1 MTLVEFLARQP
12 VRIFGLLA
20 AYFLLQI
27 VVRLALPAS
36 LELDEAQQVF
46 LSQWLSAG
54 YDTQPPLYN
63 WLQYGIISV
72 FGISVASL
80 TIPKNTF
87 LFLSYLFFGLT
98 AFHLMRDRRLAAIA
112 TLGLL
117 TIPQISF
124 EAQRDLTHTVAV
136 IFAASFFL
144 FSFVRMLKRPSA
156 STYLLTGAAIGIGI
170 LSKYNF
176 VLLPVSLFLA
186 ASLDGSCRMR
196 IFDWRILLTGV
207 AAFLIVVYPHGLWFI
222 DHMDEATTSTIT
234 KMTGEAAPGQIIQV
248 FRGVVSVIT
257 AILGFSAVT
266 IILFATTFEKD
277 FLRALIK
284 NGNQWTRLFERSWF
298 IAVIM
303 LLAIVFFLGAV
314 EIRARWLTPL
324 LLALPLYL
332 GLKLETTGTISTRR
346 FRGFILAALII
357 MLLVPFLLA
366 ARIVLSG
373 WIGSYDKLNVPY
385 GPMVEQLIGS
395 TLNSPGAIFAGDV
408 QLAGNIRLH
417 APDIPVM
424 TPQYPDF
431 SPDIPVGK
439 PILLIWRERRSGE
452 PVPEV
457 PEDLV
462 AFAAERLHSGISV
475 GVVHFKSLPYHYGDS
490 KETYTFS
497 YAWIRRSNMRLG
509 GPE

>member
-1 MTLVEFLARQP
+1 MIEPLERQP

-20 AYFLLQI
+20 AYFVLQI

-72 FGISVASL
+72 FGVSVASL
-80 TIPKNTF
+80 TVPKNIL

-98 AFHLMRDRRLAAIA
+98 AFNLIRDRRLGTIA

-136 IFAASFFL
+136 IFATSFFL
-144 FSFVRMLKRPSA
+144 FSFFGMLKRPSA
-156 STYLLTGAAIGIGI
+156 RAYLLTGAAIGIGI

-176 VLLPVSLFLA
+176 VLLPISLFLA
-186 ASLDGSCRMR
+186 ASWEGSCRMR
-196 IFDWRILLTGV
+196 IFDRRILLTGG

-222 DHMDEATTSTIT
+222 DHMNDATASTIT
-234 KMTGEAAPGQIIQV
+234 KMAEEAPPEKIIQV
-248 FRGVVSVIT
+248 LRGLGSVV
-257 AILGFSAVT
+257 AAALGFSTVT
-266 IILFATTFEKD
+266 IIVFAAAFKKD
-277 FLRALIK
+277 FLRALT
-284 NGNQWTRLFERSWF
+284 NGSQWTRLFERSWF
-298 IAVIM
+298 VAAIM
-303 LLAIVFFLGAV
+303 LFAIVFFLGAV
-314 EIRARWLTPL
+314 EIRSRWLTPL

-332 GLKLETTGTISTRR
+332 GLKLEATGTISARAFRR
-346 FRGFILAALII
+346 FIPVSLTI

-385 GPMVEQLIGS
+385 GPMVEHLIGR
-395 TLNSPGAIFAGDV
+395 TLNQPAAIFAGDV

-424 TPQYPDF
+424 APQYPDF
-431 SPDIPVGK
+431 SPDIPLGK
-439 PILLIWRERRSGE
+439 PMLLIWRERRSGA

-457 PEDLV
+457 PEDLIV
-462 AFAAERLHSGISV
+462 FTAESLRSRIDV
-475 GVVHFKSLPYHYGDS
+475 GEVGLKSLPYHYGGS

-497 YAWIRRSNMRLG
+497 YAWIRRSSVTQG
-509 GPE
+509 GP